1 MCCALF
7 VAHEEVVKLRLAECG
22 VERKDGAAGIAE
34 SLAHAKTRERF
45 AKDFCTGKL
54 HGVLACEP
62 DGTGAEK
69 VAGTAVIAPREDEET
84 SKAYLAITP
93 LEKRGWGRFHAARR
107 FLIPSALRSKIR
119 LRFGIFQFNVPAAT
133 IPPIGAPIA

>member
-1 MCCALF
+1 MCCPLF
-7 VAHEEVVKLRLAECG
+7 VAHEDVVQLRLAEC
-22 VERKDGAAGIAE
+22 VIDRKNGAAGIAE
-34 SLAHAKTRERF
+34 NLAHAKTRERF

-84 SKAYLAITP
+84 SKADFAITP
-93 LEKRGWGRFHAARR
+93 LEKSGWGRFHAARA
-107 FLIPSALRSKIR
+107 FLIS
-119 LRFGIFQFNVPAAT
+119 
-133 IPPIGAPIA
+133 PPPQSR

>member
-7 VAHEEVVKLRLAECG
+7 VAHEDVVQLRLAEC
-22 VERKDGAAGIAE
+22 VIDRKNGAAGIAE
-34 SLAHAKTRERF
+34 NLAHAKTRERF

-69 VAGTAVIAPREDEET
+69 VAGTAVISPREYTEKNNSLLPKNPTAKWFLGLFHVDIPILTHSAPGLT
-84 SKAYLAITP
+84 ST
-93 LEKRGWGRFHAARR
+93 
-107 FLIPSALRSKIR
+107 
-119 LRFGIFQFNVPAAT
+119 
-133 IPPIGAPIA
+133 